1 MFPFFLKK
9 VKKIIGIANNVRFVL
24 DFFVLL
30 QPFSKK
36 TVYDQHN
43 LP

>member
-1 MFPFFLKK
+1 MFPFFTKK
-9 VKKIIGIANNVRFVL
+9 REKKNGISNNVQFVL

-36 TVYDQHN
+36 SN
-43 LP
+43 L